1 MTKLKKPMTPGQ
13 ALGALADQHA
23 KLRDMMGRCEELA
36 DSLDAERIAPAPLL
50 REVARLR
57 LAFDA
62 HNQFEEELLRPVLLD
77 AEWLGAVRVS
87 RMVEEHTQEHRSMRQ
102 QLGSAPT
109 AELRAVIATL
119 RAHLADEERTF
130 LSGRVLRDDL
140 AG

>member
-1 MTKLKKPMTPGQ
+1 MSKSMTPGQ
-13 ALGALADQHA
+13 ALGALSDQHA
-23 KLRDMMGRCEELA
+23 KLRDMMDRCEELA
-36 DSLDAERIAPAPLL
+36 DALDAERISPDRLL

-62 HNQFEEELLRPVLLD
+62 HNELEERLLRPVLLD

-87 RMVEEHTQEHRSMRQ
+87 RMVEDHVEEHRAMRQ
-102 QLGSAPT
+102 QLGSGAT
-109 AELRAVIATL
+109 SDLRAVIANL
-119 RAHLADEERTF
+119 RAHLAGEERMF

>member
-1 MTKLKKPMTPGQ
+1 MTKPMTPGQ
-13 ALGALADQHA
+13 ALGALTDQHA
-23 KLRDMMGRCEELA
+23 KLRDMMDRCEQLA
-36 DSLDAERIAPAPLL
+36 EALDAERIAPDRLL

-62 HNQFEEELLRPVLLD
+62 HNQFEEQQLRPVLLD

-87 RMVEEHTQEHRSMRQ
+87 SMVEDHIEEHRALRD

-109 AELRAVIATL
+109 AQLRAVIADL
-119 RAHLADEERTF
+119 RAHLAGEERTF

-140 AG
+140 GG